1 MATNTKNYNFKKPD
15 ESDFYDIQ
23 DQNGNWD
30 IVDEKM
36 EELSAPTFEDY
47 SSTTSVPE
55 ASTAIEAIK
64 SKKKIPEILANI
76 KAAFKGVCL
85 LGHIVNNCVTDNAKL
100 PLSAAQGKALMDQIT
115 KLNSD
120 SHSLLK
126 IKSTSGT
133 INLGAWKS
141 VDLRVP
147 VTAPEG
153 YTPIGL
159 MSFDTAG
166 AIPICINAMM
176 ISTVEVTVGLTN
188 PSADTAN
195 NTGFTLSALYIKSTF
210 VC

>member
-1 MATNTKNYNFKKPD
+1 MVRLLCDADGNRDVYSLCCLCKNL
-15 ESDFYDIQ
+15 IAIRLL
-23 DQNGNWD
+23 NG
-30 IVDEKM
+30 
-36 EELSAPTFEDY
+36 
-47 SSTTSVPE
+47 
-55 ASTAIEAIK
+55 
-64 SKKKIPEILANI
+64 
-76 KAAFKGVCL
+76 
-85 LGHIVNNCVTDNAKL
+85 
-100 PLSAAQGKALMDQIT
+100 
-115 KLNSD
+115 D

-141 VDLRVP
+141 ADLRVP

-153 YTPIGL
+153 YTPIEL

-176 ISTVEVTVGLTN
+176 VSTVEVTVGLTN